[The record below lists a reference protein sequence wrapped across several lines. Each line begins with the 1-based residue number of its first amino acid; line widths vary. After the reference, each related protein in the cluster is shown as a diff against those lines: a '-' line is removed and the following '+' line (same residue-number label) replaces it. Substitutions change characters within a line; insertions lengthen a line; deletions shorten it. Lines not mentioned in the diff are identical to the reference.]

1 MRIGKKGLNPTI
13 PVCHYCGKTKNM
25 IMLTGIEGEK
35 WAKKNGRSDGEMPMT
50 VYVEDDIEPCDECKA
65 KGIAIVE
72 VVMDEQE
79 QKRMKYTGARWL
91 VTEAC
96 IERLVGKD
104 SDLYKRAMETRVMFI
119 EPDVAEQIGL
129 KESEK

>member
-1 MRIGKKGLNPTI
+1 
-13 PVCHYCGKTKNM
+13 
-25 IMLTGIEGEK
+25 MLTGLEGEK
-35 WAKKNGRSDGEMPMT
+35 WARKNGMEDGEMPMN
-50 VYVEDDIEPCDECKA
+50 VYVEDDFEPCDECKA

-72 VVMDEQE
+72 VVLDE
-79 QKRMKYTGARWL
+79 QKRMKYTGNRWL